1 MRASGRE
8 WDYALKPKLKYYMLS
23 CLILE
28 AMELT
33 ARRFCDE
40 DSSR

>member
-1 MRASGRE
+1 MRVSGRE
-8 WDYALKPKLKYYMLS
+8 WDDALKPKLKNYILS

-33 ARRFCDE
+33 TRHFCDE
-40 DSSR
+40 DISR